1 MKSILFI
8 DRDSH
13 LCRATRS
20 LAEILDIPFDHVAR
34 SNDVRRFI
42 GTVNVGIVIANSE
55 ITTIRFEDLA
65 TELNTI
71 IKRNIIPEF
80 PIYYICSDTPS
91 DGENLPPDIPSSF
104 LIKRSSGLESI
115 YRILEKTLLSDQEI
129 AQSGGFIHYS
139 EGHAEYM
146 QKYEASL
153 RDLKAIVKKALGE

>member
-42 GTVNVGIVIANSE
+42 GTGNVGIIIANSE

-65 TELNTI
+65 TEIHNI

-80 PIYYICSDTPS
+80 PVYYICADTPIE
-91 DGENLPPDIPSSF
+91 GENLPPDVPSSF
-104 LIKRSSGLESI
+104 LIKNSSGLESI
-115 YRILEKTLLSDQEI
+115 YRILEKTLLSDREI

-139 EGHAEYM
+139 EEHKTYM
-146 QKYEASL
+146 EKYESSL
-153 RDLKAIVKKALGE
+153 RDLKMIVNKALGE